1 MLIKKISH
9 FECSYHLI
17 PSVNNTAALQGL
29 SSIFIFLGILD
40 ACSTLNDSEFQQA
53 ILKVT
58 LCGCYMFAF
67 LLTSPLISCCCCK
80 TNSWVGSK
88 KMETALPSDSCISEK
103 VLPASCL
110 HSRQCFQNKIST
122 AFEKHR
128 GTLSR
133 NVSSRSV
140 AHPGQ
145 FKTVMCS

>member
-1 MLIKKISH
+1 MR
-9 FECSYHLI
+9 
-17 PSVNNTAALQGL
+17 
-29 SSIFIFLGILD
+29 
-40 ACSTLNDSEFQQA
+40 STFSDSELQRA

-88 KMETALPSDSCISEK
+88 EMETALPSYSCISEEA
-103 VLPASCL
+103 LPASCL

-128 GTLSR
+128 ATLSR
-133 NVSSRSV
+133 NASSKLV
-140 AHPGQ
+140 AHAEES
-145 FKTVMCS
+145 KRVMCSEKSLEAEILLLSIKLSVQAPSVL

>member
-1 MLIKKISH
+1 M
-9 FECSYHLI
+9 
-17 PSVNNTAALQGL
+17 
-29 SSIFIFLGILD
+29 
-40 ACSTLNDSEFQQA
+40 CSTLNDSEFQQA

-88 KMETALPSDSCISEK
+88 KMETALPLDSCIAEK

-110 HSRQCFQNKIST
+110 RSRQCFQNKIST

-128 GTLSR
+128 AMLGR
-133 NVSSRSV
+133 NASSRSV
-140 AHPGQ
+140 AHAEEPQSDVLVEKSGGQ
-145 FKTVMCS
+145 NFIFIHKKKKKRLQTSSVFWMLVR